1 VKLMPEERAGL
12 LEAELELG
20 EALVQTLE
28 EQRDALLAS
37 DLVRI
42 NRLTEVLEE
51 QLKLFVEL
59 IERRCAPSETESD
72 FTGRDLELL
81 HRAKRTEVRVMEL
94 ADFNEKLIGDRLAW
108 STAMLSALGMSEAG
122 CGYAP
127 HSRPAPQVSSVR
139 RSA

>member
-1 VKLMPEERAGL
+1 MPEERTGL

-20 EALVQTLE
+20 EALAHTLE

-42 NRLTEVLEE
+42 NTLTELLEE
-51 QLKLFVEL
+51 QLKLFVGL
-59 IERRCAPSETESD
+59 IERRCRLAETETEFS
-72 FTGRDLELL
+72 GRDRELL
-81 HRAKRTEVRVMEL
+81 HRTRRTEVRVMEL
-94 ADFNEKLIGDRLAW
+94 ADFNEKLIGDRIAW

-122 CGYAP
+122 SGYGP